1 MSDIGAAL
9 ELVDQIR
16 HDIANKP
23 DVQDL
28 LVEART
34 RFGDSAWAFVCGVLE
49 MRIQHCDHLLA
60 RLTALLRELEVEHL
74 EQLYQ
79 ENP

>member
-9 ELVDQIR
+9 VLIDEIR
-16 HDIANKP
+16 HGISDRP

-28 LVEART
+28 LAEARVQY
-34 RFGDSAWAFVCGVLE
+34 GDSAWAFVCGVLE
-49 MRIQHCDHLLA
+49 MRLQHCDHLLA
-60 RLTALLRELEVEHL
+60 RVTAVLRDLEVAHL

-79 ENP
+79 EKP